1 MHETANKFLTIDLTP
16 DCRLM
21 IIKCVI
27 PQLDKQTH
35 FLQLKIYV
43 SQGNHYH
50 HICGN
55 NILLAGHFY
64 FANNEMLI
72 TLQTRK
78 IFKECHY
85 SMKDKYQFVSMKS
98 FRKYEIV

>member
-1 MHETANKFLTIDLTP
+1 
-16 DCRLM
+16 M

-27 PQLDKQTH
+27 PQLDKQIH

-55 NILLAGHFY
+55 NISLAGHFY
-64 FANNEMLI
+64 FANNEMVI
-72 TLQTRK
+72 TFQVREAVYHDLFINQNNL
-78 IFKECHY
+78 
-85 SMKDKYQFVSMKS
+85 
-98 FRKYEIV
+98 